1 MGSKSSGDSG
11 LIRVGEMPQELR
23 KVVLGLKVG
32 EPSKPLPVEGG
43 LRVLMVC
50 ERKDPPSNLPSRQDV
65 ARMLVEQKLEL
76 QARRFLRD
84 LRQTAF
90 VDIRA

>member
-1 MGSKSSGDSG
+1 MR
-11 LIRVGEMPQELR
+11 I
-23 KVVLGLKVG
+23 
-32 EPSKPLPVEGG
+32 
-43 LRVLMVC
+43 LMVC

-65 ARMLVEQKLEL
+65 QRMLTEQKFEM